1 MAGTVVFGLTPAA
14 VGLTAP
20 DQTMLSLIGMTGCL
34 CAVVRA
40 PITSILIVTE
50 MTQQLDAL
58 PVLMVAAVIGAFLNR
73 SLSGEN
79 LYDAALR
86 QDGIVLDE

>member
-1 MAGTVVFGLTPAA
+1 VVYGLTPGA
-14 VGLTAP
+14 VGLTP
-20 DQTMLSLIGMTGCL
+20 SDQTMLSLVGMTACL

-40 PITSILIVTE
+40 PITSVLIVTE

-58 PVLMVAAVIGAFLNR
+58 PVLMVAAVVGAFLNR
-73 SLSGEN
+73 WLCLEN

-86 QDGIVLDE
+86 QDGIHIDAK